1 MVNLTL
7 APARKY
13 FRFGDQH
20 DYVVLDGGR
29 CIGRIFRSPQA
40 PEDHPWFWTITA
52 VEQPPSVH
60 SRGYSTNREQAMTD
74 FKARWSAT
82 TV

>member
-7 APARKY
+7 APTRKY
-13 FRFGDQH
+13 FRFGDQD

-40 PEDHPWFWTITA
+40 PEDHPWFWTLLLSSTRHQFTVGDIQPTA
-52 VEQPPSVH
+52 NK
-60 SRGYSTNREQAMTD
+60 R
-74 FKARWSAT
+74 
-82 TV
+82 